1 MEIQDFLPKYPNVNK
16 KKDPILNP
24 YEDDFYEAI
33 FRKKEFYDERLDKT
47 EPIPTEKGVLMK
59 HQRIIARFLSSH
71 TLYNE
76 LLIVHQMGTGK
87 TCSAIGAIEQI
98 KGENSSIKG
107 VYIFAAGRNLLNNFK
122 KELRDKCTEGQYVPE
137 GHVEDEDS
145 GCTRSVVSKA
155 NRLTDLE
162 LINRSKKLYSDFYHF
177 TIGDNKPTTFETF
190 AKHLYRLKDSDI
202 TEMYSNN
209 IIVIDEVHNLRIQ
222 DTTND
227 KYRISMYD
235 QFHRFLHLV
244 KNCKI
249 LLLSGTPMKSHFLI
263 RKCDFY
269 LKMKILLTYYLHF

>member
-1 MEIQDFLPKYPNVNK
+1 MEIHDFLPKNPNVDK
-16 KKDPILNP
+16 RKDPILNP
-24 YEDDFYEAI
+24 YEDQFYETI
-33 FRKKEFYDERLDKT
+33 FRKKEFYTERLDKT
-47 EPIPTEKGVLMK
+47 ESIPTERGILMK

-76 LLIVHQMGTGK
+76 LLLVHQMGTGK

-98 KGENSSIKG
+98 KGENSTITG
-107 VYIFAAGRNLLNNFK
+107 AYIFAAGRNLLNNFK
-122 KELRDKCTEGQYVPE
+122 KELRDKCTGGQYVPE
-137 GHVEDEDS
+137 GHVKDEDN
-145 GCTRSVVSKA
+145 GSVFSSA

-162 LINRSKKLYSDFYHF
+162 LINRSRKLYSDFYHF

-190 AKHLYRLKDSDI
+190 AKHLFRLRDSDI

-227 KYRISMYD
+227 KDRISMYD

-249 LLLSGTPMKSHFLI
+249 LLLSGTPMKSHFVVI
-263 RKCDFY
+263 KCNLY
-269 LKMKILLTYYLHF
+269 LKNIIGI